1 MKKTLCLS
9 FIILLFISIWNSTWI
24 YLQQWF
30 FWNGDT
36 NISILEKLGSPNRIY
51 YEAFEQNSNFDLISY
66 EYKDENG
73 NLTVFSFYRGSE
85 VIVLINTDSDFAGIK
100 TETSMILCGKM
111 TKADIEKKIG
121 KGILVCVKSDDTLVY
136 EYSFTNKLYPSFPIE
151 YQFFYKNSILSG
163 IVVNFINFWM
173 IKKSL
178 PPPKIPCINYLYAR
192 KDFTKSNQ

>member
-9 FIILLFISIWNSTWI
+9 FFILLFNYLSASEIAPEFI
-24 YLQQWF
+24 YNNDSF
-30 FWNGDT
+30 EIGDT

-121 KGILVCVKSDDTLVY
+121 KGILVCVESDDTLVY

-151 YQFFYKNSILSG
+151 YQFFYTNSILSG
-163 IVVNFINFWM
+163 IVVNFINF
-173 IKKSL
+173 
-178 PPPKIPCINYLYAR
+178 
-192 KDFTKSNQ
+192 

>member
-1 MKKTLCLS
+1 MKKIIFLYIFIFLFSLSSASEMTLK
-9 FIILLFISIWNSTWI
+9 FIYNNEVFEI
-24 YLQQWF
+24 
-30 FWNGDT
+30 GDT
-36 NISILEKLGSPNRIY
+36 NVSIIEKLGSPNRIY

-85 VIVLINTDSDFAGIK
+85 VIVLINTDSNFAGIK

-121 KGILVCVKSDDTLVY
+121 KGILVCVESDDTLVY

-163 IVVNFINFWM
+163 IVVNFINF
-173 IKKSL
+173 
-178 PPPKIPCINYLYAR
+178 
-192 KDFTKSNQ
+192 